1 MEKCFDVHTHFI
13 PPEVIQWLKEEQTH
27 IPVHWDDEEKMLT
40 INRQWGFR
48 LKEEFIDLHAYLEA
62 QRRAGVSHS
71 LLSPIP
77 QLFLYDVEAAV
88 TNELARLYNDALQRL
103 ASIHPDRLS
112 ALATMPLN
120 APEQAALEL
129 RRAMK
134 NGLKGAIIGPSVG
147 QKLLTNESFIPFWEE
162 ADTLGAIL
170 FIHPLLCDDPR
181 LKGRRMANLIGVP
194 WETTVCAADLLLG
207 GWLDRYPHVRILLAH
222 GGGFLPY
229 QIGRLQKGYDVWRPV
244 ASSLQA
250 PPLDYLRRFWFDT
263 VLWDSRALELLIDLV
278 GQERVLPGSDF
289 PFDLSQ
295 WPPVQPSLESIQAF
309 LDLP

>member
-1 MEKCFDVHTHFI
+1 MEGRFDVHTHFI
-13 PPEVIQWLKEEQTH
+13 PPEVMQWLKEEQTH

-62 QRRAGVSHS
+62 QRRAGVYHS

-88 TNELARLYNDALQRL
+88 TNELARLYNDALCRL
-103 ASIHPDRLS
+103 ASNHPDRLS
-112 ALATMPLN
+112 ALATVPLN
-120 APEQAALEL
+120 HPEQAALEL
-129 RRAMK
+129 RWAMK
-134 NGLKGAIIGPSVG
+134 NGLKGAIIGPSVE
-147 QKLLTNESFIPFWEE
+147 QKLLTDDSFIPFWEE
-162 ADTLGAIL
+162 ADALGAIL

-244 ASSLQA
+244 VSSLQA

-263 VLWDSRALELLIDLV
+263 VVWDRRVLQLLIDLV
-278 GQERVLPGSDF
+278 GQDRVLPGSDF

-295 WPPVQPSLESIQAF
+295 WPPVQPSLEAVQAF
-309 LDLP
+309 LGLP